1 MQTLQSEGS
10 SDRAQVAGA
19 VPSTTTGPG
28 CSPAE
33 AAGAASASRRERAS
47 TASPTPPCNGI
58 VLPLQH
64 TAPLTRFY
72 LRTALFLQVAI
83 PNIQFLSLYD
93 LALLTRTQLF
103 FFNFISSGCS
113 GLAAAKPQIQCPRNR
128 SHHSGESLPISPIPS
143 TSQVGAFF
151 FFFFTNYYFHS
162 VLRLHVRAVFAHED

>member
-33 AAGAASASRRERAS
+33 AAGAASASRERAS

-72 LRTALFLQVAI
+72 LRTALLFQAAI
-83 PNIQFLSLYD
+83 PNIPFLSLYD

-103 FFNFISSGCS
+103 FFFLILFPLDAVVWLQQN
-113 GLAAAKPQIQCPRNR
+113 PRFNVQGTEATTVENPFLFHPFR
-128 SHHSGESLPISPIPS
+128 PRPRLEL
-143 TSQVGAFF
+143 FF
-151 FFFFTNYYFHS
+151 FFYKLLLPFSPASACASCICT
-162 VLRLHVRAVFAHED
+162 

>member
-33 AAGAASASRRERAS
+33 AAGAASASRCERAS

-72 LRTALFLQVAI
+72 LRTALLFQAAI
-83 PNIQFLSLYD
+83 PNIPFLLLYD

-103 FFNFISSGCS
+103 FFLILFPLDAVVWLQQNPRFNVQETEATSS
-113 GLAAAKPQIQCPRNR
+113 
-128 SHHSGESLPISPIPS
+128 SGESRPISPIPS
-143 TSQVGAFF
+143 TSQVRAVFF
-151 FFFFTNYYFHS
+151 FFYKLLLPFSPASACASCICT
-162 VLRLHVRAVFAHED
+162 

>member
-10 SDRAQVAGA
+10 SDRAQVAEA

-33 AAGAASASRRERAS
+33 AAGAASSSRRERAS
-47 TASPTPPCNGI
+47 TASPMRPCNGI

-151 FFFFTNYYFHS
+151 FFFTNYYFHS